1 MKIESIRLSVL
12 DVPGQT
18 SLFSLARTNEG
29 DRFYWRQRNRGA
41 AEAEIHIL
49 HVRTTDGIEGVC
61 TVGDARYSTLRPS
74 ELEQMRLLAVG
85 EDALD
90 RYSLHE
96 RLHYATRF
104 AFLQPGW
111 FGALDNCL
119 WDIAGK
125 VAGKPVCDLLGHH
138 RTQVEAYYNIRSHDL
153 GASLAD
159 ADFAIQSGFKAV
171 KDHYAQPWR
180 RNAEWLRSLRAHVG
194 PEIDLMHDASGCQ
207 YTEEEALHIGKVL
220 TETGFRWFEEP
231 VPDRHLQSLQFL
243 CRELEIP
250 ILALESLMHD
260 VDLAP
265 AWLQVK
271 ATDLVRA
278 NARVGTTGL
287 LRVAAYAAEQGSS
300 VELNGPGGLFG
311 LLHTHLIAAI
321 PNTSRYEYFPGGSRD
336 KLGLEIGLQNPPV
349 PIRGTMEIPDEPGWG
364 AVWDWRRFK
373 EKTVADL

>member
-1 MKIESIRLSVL
+1 
-12 DVPGQT
+12 
-18 SLFSLARTNEG
+18 
-29 DRFYWRQRNRGA
+29 
-41 AEAEIHIL
+41 
-49 HVRTTDGIEGVC
+49 
-61 TVGDARYSTLRPS
+61 
-74 ELEQMRLLAVG
+74 
-85 EDALD
+85 
-90 RYSLHE
+90 
-96 RLHYATRF
+96 
-104 AFLQPGW
+104 
-111 FGALDNCL
+111 
-119 WDIAGK
+119 
-125 VAGKPVCDLLGHH
+125 
-138 RTQVEAYYNIRSHDL
+138 
-153 GASLAD
+153 
-159 ADFAIQSGFKAV
+159 
-171 KDHYAQPWR
+171 
-180 RNAEWLRSLRAHVG
+180 
-194 PEIDLMHDASGCQ
+194 
-207 YTEEEALHIGKVL
+207 
-220 TETGFRWFEEP
+220 
-231 VPDRHLQSLQFL
+231 
-243 CRELEIP
+243 
-250 ILALESLMHD
+250 MHD